1 VNGFDL
7 FCAGLV
13 LLFALWG
20 AYRGFLRQLFGILG
34 FIGGIVLAR
43 LCAGSFGEAF
53 AKDLGLPV
61 AVATAAM
68 AIAIFLAAEIA
79 AKLIGGFLHKRMT
92 GRFTG
97 AVEHGGGFCMGAGK
111 GLLVAWAIASIV
123 ALLRPHLQH
132 LETDTSLAKLDL
144 EHSRMVTLAR
154 EVNLVTELR
163 GPRKT

>member
-1 VNGFDL
+1 MNGFDL
-7 FCAGLV
+7 LCAGLV
-13 LLFALWG
+13 FLFALWG

-43 LCAGSFGEAF
+43 LCAGSFGVAF

-61 AVATAAM
+61 AIATAAM
-68 AIAIFLAAEIA
+68 AVAIFLAAEIVA
-79 AKLIGGFLHKRMT
+79 NLIGRFLHKRMT

-97 AVEHGGGFCMGAGK
+97 AVEHGGGFLMGAGK

-123 ALLRPHLQH
+123 ALVRPHLQH
-132 LETDTSLAKLDL
+132 LENDTSLARLDL
-144 EHSRMVTLAR
+144 EHSHMLSLAR

-163 GPRKT
+163 GPRKS

>member
-1 VNGFDL
+1 VNRFDL

-68 AIAIFLAAEIA
+68 AVAIFLVAEIV
-79 AKLIGGFLHKRMT
+79 AKLLGRFLHKRMT
-92 GRFTG
+92 GGFTG
-97 AVEHGGGFCMGAGK
+97 AVEHGGGFCIGAGK
-111 GLLVAWAIASIV
+111 GLLVAWALASLV
-123 ALLRPHLQH
+123 ALLRPNLQH
-132 LETDTSLAKLDL
+132 LESETSLAKLDL
-144 EHSRMVTLAR
+144 EHSHVLSIAR

-163 GPRKT
+163 GPKKA